1 MRVLLIAPRT
11 DLLYADA
18 EVQSILRSGL
28 SVTPR
33 LGEVNHA
40 DVLADIDTEDYDVFW
55 FCGHATAEGLL
66 LSDGPLT
73 SEEFTP
79 MILGRFALVVLNS
92 CSSQQVAQVVQNE
105 TQATV
110 IATVLDAPD
119 RISFS
124 TGALFA
130 RELARTGNIFTAY
143 HASRPGNNRVYVC
156 LAGVEHVKMT
166 ASNSIDERL
175 DRLEM
180 AQQQMQRTLTRIVS
194 LMDGDPS
201 YRIVGMPDQL
211 AAYIKANEDWK
222 AATERR
228 IVTTE
233 GKIGAIEG
241 HRNTVVLSRS
251 AAIFLIIIGSLCLIV
266 AFLVLTWL
274 QQAG

>member
-11 DLLYADA
+11 DLLYSDA

-33 LGEVNHA
+33 LGNVGHD
-40 DVLADIDTEDYDVFW
+40 DVLADIDAENYDVFW
-55 FCGHATAEGLL
+55 FCGHATEAGLL
-66 LSDGPLT
+66 LTDGPLT
-73 SEEFTP
+73 AEEFIP
-79 MILGRFALVVLNS
+79 MIRGRFALVVLNS
-92 CSSQQVAQVVQNE
+92 CNNQYVAQAIQNE
-105 TQATV
+105 TEATV

-119 RISFS
+119 HLAFS

-130 RELARTGNIFTAY
+130 RELARTGNIFNAY
-143 HASRPGNNRVYVC
+143 HAARPGNNRVYVC
-156 LAGVEHVKMT
+156 LAGVENVKI
-166 ASNSIDERL
+166 APNSIEERL
-175 DRLEM
+175 DRLEV

-201 YRIVGMPDQL
+201 YHIVGMPDQL

-222 AATERR
+222 AATEQR
-228 IVTTE
+228 IVGAE
-233 GKIGAIEG
+233 GKIGALEG
-241 HRNTVVLSRS
+241 HRNTLVLSWS
-251 AAIFLIIIGSLCLIV
+251 SAIFLVIIGSLCLIV